1 MSEIGEQ
8 VRWGIL
14 GTAGI
19 AESAFLPAL
28 RETGDGVAVA
38 VGSRDLERGRSWAA
52 EQIVARAVQGYGAV
66 IDDPDVEAVYIPLPN
81 GLHAD
86 WTIAALEAGKTV
98 LCEKPLCGTVEDT
111 ERVLAAARSAAGS
124 LWEAFVFPFHEQM
137 DRVRAMLAG
146 GTIGEVRE
154 IAVAVPLHA
163 GRPGQHPTASPTW
176 PGARSRTS
184 AAIRSAWRAC
194 CSMPSRI
201 SRGRS
206 PTPSGRPTAPTRRC
220 GARCLPRRSAAGVLV
235 RLPQR
240 IRHAHPRPGHRGRDP
255 HDGPVPSRPRATRST
270 IVRDGKTERQPAT
283 TSGEMSFTPAIRHIH
298 RVVRGL
304 EEPRH
309 LAVDEAM
316 GNAKAIA
323 ALLDSARTRVEDR
336 RRSTRTRTEQVC
348 GLVPFGYPAS
358 PVSCRSADV
367 GETDQR

>member
-28 RETGDGVAVA
+28 RETGDGVAVS
-38 VGSRDLERGRSWAA
+38 VGSRDLERGRAWAA
-52 EQIVARAVQGYGAV
+52 EQLVAGAVQGYDAV
-66 IDDPDVEAVYIPLPN
+66 IADPDVEAVYIPLPN

-111 ERVLAAARSAAGS
+111 ERVLTAARSAAGS

-137 DRVRAMLAG
+137 DRVSEMLAG

-154 IAVAVPLHA
+154 IHSRFHFILDDPDDIRLFAELA
-163 GRPGQHPTASPTW
+163 GGSIQDVGCYPIRLARLLFDAEPDLSRSIADAEWTPDGADTEMWGALVFPGDRRLVFSCGFRSGYDTLTRVLGTEGEIRMTGPFHPDADDD
-176 PGARSRTS
+176 
-184 AAIRSAWRAC
+184 
-194 CSMPSRI
+194 
-201 SRGRS
+201 
-206 PTPSGRPTAPTRRC
+206 
-220 GARCLPRRSAAGVLV
+220 V
-235 RLPQR
+235 
-240 IRHAHPRPGHRGRDP
+240 
-255 HDGPVPSRPRATRST
+255 T
-270 IVRDGKTERQPAT
+270 IVRDGKMERQPAT

-298 RVVRGL
+298 RVIRGL
-304 EEPRH
+304 EAPRH

-323 ALLDSARTRVEDR
+323 ALLDSARSHV
-336 RRSTRTRTEQVC
+336 
-348 GLVPFGYPAS
+348 
-358 PVSCRSADV
+358 
-367 GETDQR
+367 